1 MGRAAVRPMW
11 HVAVFLILLVASVGY
26 AFWRGGPPERIGA
39 AVLLGGTLASFF
51 AVSGAHARWLNLETG
66 LLIVDAAMLA
76 AILILLVRANRL
88 WPIPMAALL
97 IVQVAGHFLKTLDP
111 HIYPFLYWLTSSLWS
126 YLVTAILIVATHNH
140 RRRLKKFGQDISWN
154 ASSRRSSAN
163 DRAIS
168 REP

>member
-1 MGRAAVRPMW
+1 MW

-26 AFWRGGPPERIGA
+26 AFWRGGSPERIGA

-66 LLIVDAAMLA
+66 LLIVDAAM
-76 AILILLVRANRL
+76 
-88 WPIPMAALL
+88 MAALL

-154 ASSRRSSAN
+154 ASSRRSSAS

>member
-1 MGRAAVRPMW
+1 MW
-11 HVAVFLILLVASVGY
+11 HVTVFLILLVASVGY
-26 AFWRGGPPERIGA
+26 AFWRGGIPERIGA
-39 AVLLGGTLASFF
+39 AVVLGGTLASVF

-66 LLIVDAAMLA
+66 LLIVDATMLA
-76 AILILLVRANRL
+76 VILILVVRANRL

-111 HIYPFLYWLTSSLWS
+111 QIYPFLDWLTRSLWS
-126 YLVTAILIVATHNH
+126 YLVVGILIVATYNH
-140 RRRLKKFGQDISWN
+140 RRRLKKHGQDASWN
-154 ASSRRSSAN
+154 ASSPRSSAN